1 MFSENSYKLRI
12 YQDAI
17 VVFLQQEPGYKIDL
31 HLNFENIL
39 NFGQTLLQRMQEEK
53 GVFRVSRSKKVFE
66 IVTSFDTMLHL
77 VSKFSFMKKPVS
89 DADQENVDKLF
100 ISMKKLTLWNIQ
112 SDADVI

>member
-1 MFSENSYKLRI
+1 MFSENSYKLRT
-12 YQDAI
+12 YLDAI
-17 VVFLQQEPGYKIDL
+17 LVYLHHEPEYKIDL

-39 NFGQTLLQRMQEEK
+39 NFGQTLIQRMEEEK

-89 DADQENVDKLF
+89 EVDQENVDKLF
-100 ISMKKLTLWNIQ
+100 ISMEKVALWNI
-112 SDADVI
+112 

>member
-1 MFSENSYKLRI
+1 MNVFSETSYRLRI
-12 YQDAI
+12 YLDAI
-17 VVFLQQEPGYKIDL
+17 VVYLQHEPDYKIDL

-39 NFGQTLLQRMQEEK
+39 NFGRTLLQRMEEEK

-89 DADQENVDKLF
+89 EVDQENVDKLF
-100 ISMKKLTLWNIQ
+100 ISMEKVTLWNI
-112 SDADVI
+112 